1 MTPLE
6 AVEIIDECLA
16 TWSTQALEDN
26 PRASEPFEVQA
37 IRDARRA
44 LDVLRDVAVRL
55 EGRSS

>member
-6 AVEIIDECLA
+6 AVETLDESLA

-44 LDVLRDVAVRL
+44 LDVLRDLAMQSER
-55 EGRSS
+55 RSA